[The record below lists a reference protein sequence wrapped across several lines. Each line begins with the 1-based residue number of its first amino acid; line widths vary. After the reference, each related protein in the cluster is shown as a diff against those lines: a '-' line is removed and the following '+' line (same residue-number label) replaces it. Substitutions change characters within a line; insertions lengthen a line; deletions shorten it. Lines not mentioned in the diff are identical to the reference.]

1 MSPDVNRSTRR
12 QAERFGRWAETG
24 AAWLLRLK
32 GFRILQTR
40 YRNAVGEIDVI
51 ARRRNLL
58 VFVEVKAR
66 SNLEDAAYAISAHQQ
81 QRIARAGEIYLGDS
95 PGLATLDMRF
105 DAVLVAPWRLPVHI
119 PGAWQIT

>member
-1 MSPDVNRSTRR
+1 LSTGIGRPTRR
-12 QAERFGRWAETG
+12 QAERFGRRAEAG

-40 YRNAVGEIDVI
+40 YRNAAGEIDLI

-66 SNLEDAAYAISAHQQ
+66 DDLDAAAHAISPHQQ
-81 QRIARAGEIYLGDS
+81 QRIARAGEIFLAHS
-95 PGLATLDMRF
+95 PELANLDMRL

-119 PGAWQIT
+119 PGAWRLS